1 VIALALILA
10 ASAGACADAR
20 VASVRVVEGMP
31 FVQPLRVGVRVTRRP
46 GPAGGFV
53 IISGGRPVAELALA
67 PSGISVRG
75 AVASRDPRRVDVYA
89 APPGCPPPPQAERRF
104 DPQTNLVSP

>member
-1 VIALALILA
+1 MIALALATSA
-10 ASAGACADAR
+10 ATCADAR
-20 VASVRVVEGMP
+20 VASVRAVEGMP
-31 FVQPLRVGVRVTRRP
+31 FVQPLHAGIRVTRLP

-53 IISGGRPVAELALA
+53 ILSGGRPVAEIVLA

-75 AVASRDPRRVDVYA
+75 AVASHDPRRVDVYA
-89 APPGCPPPPQAERRF
+89 SPPGCPPPPQAERRF